1 VKPPRTTVPTVRAT
15 FLLGA
20 LLASNGCRKVTS
32 QPEAGAPPAAPVET
46 AATKSFNADRFSRR
60 PMPAEMTE
68 LGRALFF
75 DPSLSASGQM
85 SCATCHDPRF
95 AYGPPNDRST
105 QLGGPDG
112 KSAGLRA
119 APSLRYLQTVPA
131 FTEHFFDERTDG
143 SNDVGPTGGHT
154 WDGRAATKHDQA
166 MLPLMS
172 KLEMANADVDSV
184 VAKVAHGPL
193 APRFRATFGDD
204 VFSDPV
210 RGSTAVLM
218 CLEIFQQ
225 SPKDFYPYTSRYDAY
240 LRRQAALSP
249 SEQRGLTLFED
260 PKKGNC
266 ASCHPSAGYRGAFP
280 QFTDFGF
287 NALGV
292 PRNRQLPANEDPA
305 FHDLGLCGPER
316 KDLGGHPE
324 YCGEFRVPP
333 LRNVALRRAFFHNGV
348 FHTLEQVVAFYVERD
363 TIPDKWYPKVGGHV
377 EAYDDLPPAYRK
389 NVNREPPFGGKPGAR
404 PALDKAETRDL
415 IAFLRAL
422 TDADLTK
429 R

>member
-1 VKPPRTTVPTVRAT
+1 VKSPGTTIARAARSLLFGATVAAQGCRGGAATPDAAPPRT
-15 FLLGA
+15 
-20 LLASNGCRKVTS
+20 
-32 QPEAGAPPAAPVET
+32 APADT
-46 AATKSFNADRFSRR
+46 AAARSFNADRFSRR
-60 PMPAEMTE
+60 PLPAEMTE

-75 DPSLSASGQM
+75 DQRLSASGQM

-95 AYGPPNDRST
+95 AYGPANDRST

-112 KSAGLRA
+112 KSVGLRA
-119 APSLRYLQTVPA
+119 APSLRYLQAVPS
-131 FTEHFFDERTDG
+131 FTEHFYDERTDG
-143 SNDVGPTGGHT
+143 SNDLGPTGGHT

-166 MLPLMS
+166 KLPLLS
-172 KLEMANADVDSV
+172 KLEMDNADLDSV

-193 APRFRATFGDD
+193 GGQFRATFGDD
-204 VFSDPV
+204 VFLDPV

-218 CLEIFQQ
+218 CLEVFQQ

-249 SEQRGLTLFED
+249 SEQRGLALYED

-266 ASCHPSAGYRGAFP
+266 ASCHPSAGYHGAFP
-280 QFTDFGF
+280 QFTDFGY

-292 PRNRQLPANEDPA
+292 PRNRQIPANDDPA

-316 KDLGGHPE
+316 TDLAGHPE
-324 YCGEFRVPP
+324 YCGEFRVPS
-333 LRNVALRRAFFHNGV
+333 LRNVALRRAFFHNGA
-348 FHTLEQVVAFYVERD
+348 FHTLDQVVAFYVERD
-363 TIPDKWYPKVGGHV
+363 TNPGKWYPKVGGHV
-377 EAYDDLPPAYRK
+377 EAYDDLPLAYRK
-389 NVNREPPFGGKPGAR
+389 NVNRDPPFGGKPGAR

-422 TDADLTK
+422 TDADLAK
-429 R
+429 K